1 MTEKKVHDI
10 LIMQIDNHSEKFRG
24 KRGINA
30 MKNTKS
36 YLLAL
41 RELAQDTAI
50 MIREAWQSRHV
61 PFKFQK
67 TVDGVVITGYKSSLL
82 PRIEIPSEILGMPVH
97 TIAAR
102 AFVDCPF
109 LEEVRIADG
118 VEIIEPN
125 AFASCMHLTKVFMG
139 DSVSLIGRNAF
150 FECKYLY
157 CVELSPAVREIDNR
171 AFFGCT
177 GLRDIYLPDGIER
190 IGDQAFY
197 GCTKLKSIHIPLA
210 LKQLPRS
217 AFENCRSLDHIF
229 IEKGSY
235 ADQVLS
241 QSEYYS
247 KKLRYIPRI

>member
-1 MTEKKVHDI
+1 
-10 LIMQIDNHSEKFRG
+10 
-24 KRGINA
+24 
-30 MKNTKS
+30 MKNIKH

-41 RELAQDTAI
+41 RDLTEDTVILLQD
-50 MIREAWQSRHV
+50 AWQSRSI

-67 TVDGVVITGYKSSLL
+67 TEDGAVITGYKNSLL
-82 PRIEIPSEILGMPVH
+82 PRVEIPGELLNLPVR
-97 TIAAR
+97 TVGAR

-118 VEIIEPN
+118 VEILEAN
-125 AFASCMHLTKVFMG
+125 AFSSCMHLTKVFMG
-139 DSVSLIGRNAF
+139 DSVSVIGRNAF

-157 CVELSPAVREIDNR
+157 CVELSPSLREIGNR

-197 GCTKLKSIHIPLA
+197 GCTRLKSIHIPLA

-229 IEKGSY
+229 LEKGSY
-235 ADQVLS
+235 ADKVLS
-241 QSEYYS
+241 ESEYYS

>member
-1 MTEKKVHDI
+1 MKKT
-10 LIMQIDNHSEKFRG
+10 
-24 KRGINA
+24 
-30 MKNTKS
+30 KN
-36 YLLAL
+36 YLVAC
-41 RELAQDTAI
+41 RELVKDTAL
-50 MIREAWQSRHV
+50 MIKEAWQCRNI
-61 PFKFQK
+61 PFRFQK
-67 TVDGVVITGYKSSLL
+67 TENGIVITGYKNSLL
-82 PRIEIPSEILGMPVH
+82 PRIEIPSEILGIPVR
-97 TIAAR
+97 TVGAR

-118 VEIIEPN
+118 VEILEPN
-125 AFASCMHLTKVFMG
+125 AFSSCMHLTKVFMG
-139 DSVSLIGRNAF
+139 DSVSVVGRNAF

-157 CVELSPAVREIDNR
+157 CVELSPSLREIDNR

-177 GLRDIYLPDGIER
+177 GLRDIYLPDSIER

-217 AFENCRSLDHIF
+217 AFENCRALDHIF

-235 ADQVLS
+235 ADRVLS
-241 QSEYYS
+241 ESEYYS

>member
-1 MTEKKVHDI
+1 MK
-10 LIMQIDNHSEKFRG
+10 
-24 KRGINA
+24 A
-30 MKNTKS
+30 MKNIKH
-36 YLLAL
+36 YLLACRDLAEDTVIQL
-41 RELAQDTAI
+41 RG
-50 MIREAWQSRHV
+50 AWQSRNI
-61 PFKFQK
+61 PFRFHK
-67 TVDGVVITGYKSSLL
+67 TEDGIVITGYKNSLL
-82 PRIEIPSEILGMPVH
+82 PRIEIPTEILSLPVH
-97 TIAAR
+97 TVGAR
-102 AFVDCPF
+102 AFVECPF

-118 VEIIEPN
+118 VETLEAN
-125 AFASCMHLTKVFMG
+125 AFSSCTHLTKVFMG
-139 DSVSLIGRNAF
+139 DSVSVIGRNAF

-157 CVELSPAVREIDNR
+157 CVELSPSLREIDNR

-229 IEKGSY
+229 LEKGSY
-235 ADQVLS
+235 ADRVLS
-241 QSEYYS
+241 ESEYYS

>member
-1 MTEKKVHDI
+1 MKKT
-10 LIMQIDNHSEKFRG
+10 
-24 KRGINA
+24 
-30 MKNTKS
+30 KN
-36 YLLAL
+36 YLVAC
-41 RELAQDTAI
+41 RELAKDALL
-50 MIREAWQSRHV
+50 MMKEAWQCRNI

-67 TVDGVVITGYKSSLL
+67 TEDGIVISGYKNSLL
-82 PRIEIPSEILGMPVH
+82 PRIEIPSEILGIPVRSVG
-97 TIAAR
+97 AR

-109 LEEVRIADG
+109 LEEVHIADG
-118 VEIIEPN
+118 VEILEPN
-125 AFASCMHLTKVFMG
+125 AFSSCMHLTKVFMG
-139 DSVSLIGRNAF
+139 DSVSVVGRNAF

-157 CVELSPAVREIDNR
+157 CVELSPSIREIDNR

-177 GLRDIYLPDGIER
+177 GLRDIYLPDSIER

-217 AFENCRSLDHIF
+217 AFENCRALDHIF

-235 ADQVLS
+235 ADSVLS
-241 QSEYYS
+241 ESEYYS

>member
-1 MTEKKVHDI
+1 
-10 LIMQIDNHSEKFRG
+10 
-24 KRGINA
+24 
-30 MKNTKS
+30 MKNIKH
-36 YLLAL
+36 YLLAC
-41 RELAQDTAI
+41 RDLAEDAAI
-50 MIREAWQSRHV
+50 QIHEAWQSRNI

-67 TVDGVVITGYKSSLL
+67 TEDEIIVTGYKNSLL
-82 PRIEIPSEILGMPVH
+82 PRIEIPGEILGFPMRTVG
-97 TIAAR
+97 AR
-102 AFVDCPF
+102 AFVECPF

-118 VEIIEPN
+118 VEILEPN
-125 AFASCMHLTKVFMG
+125 AFSACPQLTKVFMG

-157 CVELSPAVREIDNR
+157 CVELSPSLREIDNR

-210 LKQLPRS
+210 LKELKRS

-229 IEKGSY
+229 VERGSY
-235 ADQVLS
+235 ADKVLS
-241 QSEYYS
+241 ESEYYS

>member
-1 MTEKKVHDI
+1 
-10 LIMQIDNHSEKFRG
+10 
-24 KRGINA
+24 
-30 MKNTKS
+30 MKNIKH
-36 YLLAL
+36 YLLACRDLAEDTVIQL
-41 RELAQDTAI
+41 RG
-50 MIREAWQSRHV
+50 AWQSRNI
-61 PFKFQK
+61 PFRFHK
-67 TVDGVVITGYKSSLL
+67 TEDGIVITGYKNSLL
-82 PRIEIPSEILGMPVH
+82 PRIEIPTEILSLPVH
-97 TIAAR
+97 TVGAR
-102 AFVDCPF
+102 AFVECPF

-118 VEIIEPN
+118 VETLEAN
-125 AFASCMHLTKVFMG
+125 AFSSCTHLTKVFMG
-139 DSVSLIGRNAF
+139 DSVSVIGRNAF

-157 CVELSPAVREIDNR
+157 CVELSPSLREIDNR

-229 IEKGSY
+229 LEKGSY
-235 ADQVLS
+235 ADRVLS
-241 QSEYYS
+241 ESEYYS

>member
-1 MTEKKVHDI
+1 
-10 LIMQIDNHSEKFRG
+10 
-24 KRGINA
+24 
-30 MKNTKS
+30 MKNIKE
-36 YLLAL
+36 YFFAVGGFFK
-41 RELAQDTAI
+41 DTSVL
-50 MIREAWQSRHV
+50 IRETWQTRHI

-67 TVDGVVITGYKSSLL
+67 VQDEIVITGYKNSLL
-82 PRIEIPSEILGMPVH
+82 PRIEIPGEILGMPVR
-97 TIAAR
+97 TVGAR
-102 AFVDCPF
+102 AFVDCNF

-118 VEIIEPN
+118 VEILEPN
-125 AFASCMHLTKVFMG
+125 AFSSCMHLTKVFMG
-139 DSVSLIGRNAF
+139 DSVSVVGRNAF

-157 CVELSPAVREIDNR
+157 CVELSPSLREIDNR

-177 GLRDIYLPDGIER
+177 GLRDIYLPDSIER

-217 AFENCRSLDHIF
+217 AFENCRALDHIF

-235 ADQVLS
+235 ADRVLS
-241 QSEYYS
+241 ESEYYS

>member
-1 MTEKKVHDI
+1 MK
-10 LIMQIDNHSEKFRG
+10 
-24 KRGINA
+24 A
-30 MKNTKS
+30 MKNIKH
-36 YLLAL
+36 YLLACRDLAEDTVIQL
-41 RELAQDTAI
+41 RD
-50 MIREAWQSRHV
+50 AWQSRNI
-61 PFKFQK
+61 PFRFHK
-67 TVDGVVITGYKSSLL
+67 TEDGIVITGYKNSLL
-82 PRIEIPSEILGMPVH
+82 PRIEIPTEILSLPVH
-97 TIAAR
+97 TVGAR
-102 AFVDCPF
+102 AFVECPF

-118 VEIIEPN
+118 VKTLEAN
-125 AFASCMHLTKVFMG
+125 AFSSCTHLTKVFMG
-139 DSVSLIGRNAF
+139 DSVSVIGRNAF

-157 CVELSPAVREIDNR
+157 CVELSPSLREIDNR

-229 IEKGSY
+229 LEKGSY
-235 ADQVLS
+235 ADRVLS
-241 QSEYYS
+241 ESEYYS

>member
-1 MTEKKVHDI
+1 
-10 LIMQIDNHSEKFRG
+10 
-24 KRGINA
+24 
-30 MKNTKS
+30 MKNIKH
-36 YLLAL
+36 YLLACRDLAEDTVIQL
-41 RELAQDTAI
+41 RD
-50 MIREAWQSRHV
+50 AWQSRNI
-61 PFKFQK
+61 PFRFHK
-67 TVDGVVITGYKSSLL
+67 TEDGIVITGYKNSLL
-82 PRIEIPSEILGMPVH
+82 PRIEIPTEILSLPVH
-97 TIAAR
+97 TVGAR
-102 AFVDCPF
+102 AFVECPF

-118 VEIIEPN
+118 VETLEAN
-125 AFASCMHLTKVFMG
+125 AFSSCTHLTKVFMG
-139 DSVSLIGRNAF
+139 DSVSVIGRNAF

-157 CVELSPAVREIDNR
+157 CVELSPSLREIDNR

-229 IEKGSY
+229 LEKGSY
-235 ADQVLS
+235 ADRVLS
-241 QSEYYS
+241 ESEYYS